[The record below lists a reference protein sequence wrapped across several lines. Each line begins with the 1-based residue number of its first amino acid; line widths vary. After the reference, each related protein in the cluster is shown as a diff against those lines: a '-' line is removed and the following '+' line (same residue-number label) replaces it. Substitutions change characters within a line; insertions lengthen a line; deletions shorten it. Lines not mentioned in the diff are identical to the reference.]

1 MRNMTD
7 TAIQGSVTEI
17 SALERRTMRL
27 VALRIVPFLMLCF
40 VVNFIDRIN
49 VGMASLTMSPDIGL
63 KPTELAFGVSLFF
76 AAYVTFGV
84 PSNLAMERVGAR
96 RWMAVII
103 VSWGLV
109 SMGTAFILGVKS
121 YYINRFTLG
130 IAEAGFLP
138 GSILFMSYWF
148 PSAYR
153 AKMISIFA
161 MAMPLSGFLGS
172 PISGALLG
180 MHGVLGLRGWQ
191 WVFLLE
197 AFPAVVLGIVT
208 LFYLSDGP
216 AKAKWLKPEEREWVL
231 SRLDAER
238 RAQAEHRAQ
247 SSSKPEMSSLRSLL
261 NARVFLL
268 SLVYTG
274 SAGTSAALYIWQP
287 TIIKSFGLTNFQTG
301 LITGIPF
308 GIGCVGMVLWAR
320 HSDRHAER
328 GWHTAITLLAV
339 SAGLALS
346 VATHSLIPTVIGL
359 SLAVVGTYS
368 IKGPFFALCTEWLP
382 AGVAAGGI
390 GLINGLGNI
399 AGGVCPYVLAWFK
412 QHTGSF
418 PAGLFALSCWGFL
431 CGILT
436 ILTIKDKRS
445 APATQATAA
454 GK

>member
-1 MRNMTD
+1 MTPQ
-7 TAIQGSVTEI
+7 TVQSPAATVSE
-17 SALERRTMRL
+17 LERMTMRR

-49 VGMASLTMSPDIGL
+49 VGMAALTMNRDIGL

-76 AAYVTFGV
+76 AAYVTFGI
-84 PSNLAMERVGAR
+84 PSNLALERVGAR

-109 SMGTAFILGVKS
+109 SMGTAFIVGTNSYYVNRFLLGV
-121 YYINRFTLG
+121 
-130 IAEAGFLP
+130 AEAGFLP

-161 MAMPLSGFLGS
+161 MAMPISGFIGS
-172 PISGALLG
+172 PISGLLLG
-180 MHGVLGLRGWQ
+180 MHGVLGIKGWQ
-191 WVFLLE
+191 WLFLLE
-197 AFPAVVLGIVT
+197 AFPAVLLGVIT

-216 AKAKWLKPEEREWVL
+216 AKAKWLKTEERDWVL
-231 SRLDAER
+231 GRLEAER
-238 RAQAEHRAQ
+238 RAQAEKRAA

-261 NARVFLL
+261 NPRVFML
-268 SLVYTG
+268 SFVYTG

-287 TIIKSFGLTNFQTG
+287 TILKSFGLTNFQTG

-308 GIGCVGMVLWAR
+308 GIGCIGMVLWGR
-320 HSDRHAER
+320 HSDRAGER
-328 GWHTAITLLAV
+328 VWHTAIPLLAV

-346 VATHSLIPTVIGL
+346 VISHSLLPTVIGL
-359 SLAVVGTYS
+359 CIAIVGIYS

-390 GLINGLGNI
+390 GMINGLGNI

-418 PAGLFALSCWGFL
+418 PAGLLALSCLGL
-431 CGILT
+431 VCGVLTVLT
-436 ILTIKDKRS
+436 IRDKKS
-445 APATQATAA
+445 TTAQAA
-454 GK
+454 GAGK

>member
-1 MRNMTD
+1 MAVETVQSSAG
-7 TAIQGSVTEI
+7 AISEI
-17 SALERRTMRL
+17 ERTTMRH
-27 VALRIVPFLMLCF
+27 VALRIVPFLMVCF
-40 VVNFIDRIN
+40 IINFIDRIN

-76 AAYVTFGV
+76 AAYVTFGI
-84 PSNLAMERVGAR
+84 PSNLALERVGAR

-109 SMGTAFILGVKS
+109 SMGTAFIVGTKS
-121 YYINRFTLG
+121 YYVNRFLLG

-161 MAMPLSGFLGS
+161 MAMPFSGFIGS
-172 PISGALLG
+172 PISGLLLG
-180 MHGVLGLRGWQ
+180 MHGLLGFKGWQ
-191 WVFLLE
+191 WLFLLE
-197 AFPAVVLGIVT
+197 AVPAVLLGVIA
-208 LFYLSDGP
+208 LFYLSDG
-216 AKAKWLKPEEREWVL
+216 ASQARWLKPEERDWL
-231 SRLDAER
+231 LARLETER
-238 RAQAEHRAQ
+238 RAQAEKRAQ
-247 SSSKPEMSSLRSLL
+247 SSRPEMSSLRSLL
-261 NARVFLL
+261 NPRVFML

-308 GIGCVGMVLWAR
+308 GIGCIGMVLWGR
-320 HSDRHAER
+320 RSDRAGER
-328 GWHTAITLLAV
+328 VWHTAIPLLTV
-339 SAGLALS
+339 SAGLATS
-346 VATHSLIPTVIGL
+346 FFFHSLLPVVIGL
-359 SLAVVGTYS
+359 CLAVVGTYS

-390 GLINGLGNI
+390 GMINGLGNI
-399 AGGVCPYVLAWFK
+399 AGGVCPWVLAWFK

-418 PAGLFALSCWGFL
+418 PAGLLALSCWGFV
-431 CGILT
+431 CGVLT
-436 ILTIKDKRS
+436 ILTIRDKKTTAR
-445 APATQATAA
+445 AA
-454 GK
+454 GAGQ

>member
-1 MRNMTD
+1 MR
-7 TAIQGSVTEI
+7 
-17 SALERRTMRL
+17 R
-27 VALRIVPFLMLCF
+27 VAFRIVPFLMICF
-40 VVNFIDRIN
+40 VINFIDRIN
-49 VGMASLTMSPDIGL
+49 VGMAALTMNRDIGL

-84 PSNLAMERVGAR
+84 PSNLALEKVGAR

-109 SMGTAFILGVKS
+109 SMGTAFILGTKS
-121 YYINRFTLG
+121 YYVNRFLLG
-130 IAEAGFLP
+130 LAEAGFLP

-161 MAMPLSGFLGS
+161 MAMPFSGFIGS
-172 PISGALLG
+172 PISGLLLG
-180 MHGVLGLRGWQ
+180 MHGFLGFKGWQ
-191 WVFLLE
+191 WLFLLE
-197 AFPAVVLGIVT
+197 AFPAILLGIMA
-208 LFYLSDGP
+208 LFYLSDG
-216 AKAKWLKPEEREWVL
+216 ASKAKWLKPEERDWL
-231 SRLDAER
+231 LGRLEAER
-238 RAQAEHRAQ
+238 WAQAEKRAA
-247 SSSKPEMSSLRSLL
+247 SSAKEMSSLRSLL
-261 NARVFLL
+261 NPRVFLL
-268 SLVYTG
+268 SFVYTG

-308 GIGCVGMVLWAR
+308 GLGCIGMVLWGR
-320 HSDRHAER
+320 RSDRAGER
-328 GWHTAITLLAV
+328 VWHTAIPLLAV

-346 VATHSLIPTVIGL
+346 VAAHSLVPTIAGL

-368 IKGPFFALCTEWLP
+368 IKGPFFALCTEYLP

-390 GLINGLGNI
+390 GMINGLGNI

-418 PAGLFALSCWGFL
+418 PAGLLALSCLGL
-431 CGILT
+431 VCSVTTVLT
-436 ILTIKDKRS
+436 IQDKKS
-445 APATQATAA
+445 AARAV
-454 GK
+454 GVGH